1 MKKILS
7 MVLALLLLCTACGGF
22 RDKESAVLYGYG
34 ADGAAAQRIG
44 ACYGVTAAD
53 APAAEGMADILEA
66 AQQQA
71 VIDAVAEDKYGIG
84 YIYSMTAEDSDAVKE
99 IEITD
104 APALQIMVARRD
116 DYAADTLEVDFYHFL
131 INVVGQEIAEEM
143 GYTGLVEM
151 PLAMCGACV
160 KPAGKLTMLVQPG
173 LEPLALALRE
183 KYYGYNK
190 QADITILTAEDAWTR
205 LEKDECAIVMGYN
218 SEFVSMPLF
227 DDTMKTDLLGEA
239 DFRVIVNAKN
249 PVESLSAEQFA
260 AILAGD
266 TPAWETLLP

>member
-53 APAAEGMADILEA
+53 APAAEGMADMPEA

-71 VIDAVAEDKYGIG
+71 VIDAVAEDKYGIS

-104 APALQIMVARRD
+104 APALQIMIARRD
-116 DYAADTLEVDFYHFL
+116 DYAPDTLEVDFYHFL

-160 KPAGKLTMLVQPG
+160 KPAGKLHGCIRNGQPIQHDHQHQPRQDA
-173 LEPLALALRE
+173 LPQRPLADQQYYDGCKYNTQIYQFHQFSLR
-183 KYYGYNK
+183 
-190 QADITILTAEDAWTR
+190 
-205 LEKDECAIVMGYN
+205 
-218 SEFVSMPLF
+218 SMIIPLF
-227 DDTMKTDLLGEA
+227 YIL
-239 DFRVIVNAKN
+239 
-249 PVESLSAEQFA
+249 SLFSQVFF
-260 AILAGD
+260 
-266 TPAWETLLP
+266 LPLTISVPRYNDS